1 MNAKRKIIID
11 CDPGIDDALALML
24 ALCSPEV
31 EILGITVVC
40 GNVPTEKG
48 AENALKVLQWM
59 DRLDI
64 PVYLGE
70 ERPLVRNYVDAMDTH
85 GEDGLGE
92 SHYPYVTTVR
102 PRAGAVKFL
111 ADSLLTA
118 AASKEK
124 LSIIA
129 LGPLTN
135 LARLVQQSPES
146 LDGLDQLVSMG
157 GSYKS
162 HGNCSPV
169 AEYNYWCDPH
179 GAKVVYNAFYTLPQL
194 SGKEIHMIGLD
205 VTRQIVLTPNLL
217 EYMCRLNP
225 ERGEIIRRITG
236 FYMDFHWKYEGIIGC
251 VINDPLAAAYLL
263 DPDLCGGIDRYVAVE
278 TEGLCR
284 GQTVVD
290 SMDFWKKS
298 PNSRVLTS
306 VNVEEFMYLFFT
318 RLLKKEDG
326 SGWKKEELTCL
337 EQLMEAAPQKMI
349 FKEGGEMG

>member
-40 GNVPTEKG
+40 GNVPAKKG
-48 AENALKVLQWM
+48 AENALKILKEM
-59 DRLDI
+59 NRLDV

-70 ERPLVRNYVDAMDTH
+70 ERPLIRNYVDAMDTH

-92 SHYPYVTTVR
+92 SYFSDVTAVR
-102 PRAGAVKFL
+102 PRTGAVNFL

-118 AASKEK
+118 AKSKDK
-124 LSIIA
+124 ISIIA

-135 LARLVQQSPES
+135 IARLIQQFPEA
-146 LDGLDQLVSMG
+146 LDGLDQFVSMG

-179 GAKVVYNAFYTLPQL
+179 GARAVFHAFHTLPQL

-225 ERGEIIRRITG
+225 ERGEIIRSITR
-236 FYMDFHWKYEGIIGC
+236 FYMDFHWAQEGIIGC
-251 VINDPLAAAYLL
+251 VINDPLAVAYFL
-263 DPDLCGGIDRYVAVE
+263 DPSLCTGFSSFTDVE
-278 TEGLCR
+278 TEGISL
-284 GQTVVD
+284 GQTLVD
-290 SMDFWKKS
+290 AYGFWGKR
-298 PNSRVLTS
+298 PNSHILTETNPLAFMEMFFRRVLNAPEKDLRS
-306 VNVEEFMYLFFT
+306 MLF
-318 RLLKKEDG
+318 
-326 SGWKKEELTCL
+326 
-337 EQLMEAAPQKMI
+337 QLM
-349 FKEGGEMG
+349 GGQRT